1 MKVKRLYEEALLPTK
16 ATEGSA
22 AFDLYAY
29 TEAPLEPCETF
40 KYKTGIAL
48 EIPEGSVGLI
58 FPRSGLS
65 TKFGIR
71 LSNCVGV
78 IDSDYRGEIIV
89 ALHNDGDESYMIN
102 RGDRIAQL
110 MIVDIPKIGIEE
122 VTELSDTKRGIGGFG
137 SSGK

>member
-29 TEAPLEPCETF
+29 TEAPLEPSETF

-48 EIPEGSVGLI
+48 EIPEGRVGLI

-89 ALHNDGDESYMIN
+89 ALHNDSYESYMIH

-110 MIVDIPKIGIEE
+110 MIVDIPKIEIEE
-122 VTELSDTKRGIGGFG
+122 VAELSDTKRGVGGFG

>member
-29 TEAPLEPCETF
+29 TEAPLDPCETF

>member
-29 TEAPLEPCETF
+29 TEAPLEPGETF
-40 KYKTGIAL
+40 KYKTGIAI
-48 EIPEGSVGLI
+48 EIPEGRVGLI

-89 ALHNDGDESYMIN
+89 ALHNDSYESYMIY
-102 RGDRIAQL
+102 RGDRVAQL

-122 VTELSDTKRGIGGFG
+122 VAELSDTKRGIGGFG

>member
-1 MKVKRLYEEALLPTK
+1 MKVKKLYKESKLPTK

-22 AFDLYAY
+22 GFDLYAY
-29 TEAPLEPCETF
+29 TEAPLEPGETF
-40 KYKTGIAL
+40 KYKIGIAL
-48 EIPEGSVGLI
+48 EIPDGKVGLI
-58 FPRSGLS
+58 FSRSGLS

-78 IDSDYRGEIIV
+78 IDSDYRGEIMV
-89 ALHNDGDESYMIN
+89 ALHNDSQESYMVH

-110 MIVDIPKIGIEE
+110 VIVDIPNIDIED
-122 VTELSDTKRGIGGFG
+122 VDTLSDTKRDVGGFG

>member
-29 TEAPLEPCETF
+29 TEAPLEPGETF

-48 EIPEGSVGLI
+48 EIPEGKVGLI

-89 ALHNDGDESYMIN
+89 ALHNDSYESYMIY

-110 MIVDIPKIGIEE
+110 MIADIPKIEIEE
-122 VTELSDTKRGIGGFG
+122 VAELSDTKRGIGGFG

>member
-40 KYKTGIAL
+40 TYKTGIAL

>member
-122 VTELSDTKRGIGGFG
+122 VAELSDTKRGIGGFG

>member
-29 TEAPLEPCETF
+29 TEAPLEPRETF

-102 RGDRIAQL
+102 RCDRIAQL

-122 VTELSDTKRGIGGFG
+122 VAELSDTKRGIGGFG

>member
-48 EIPEGSVGLI
+48 EIPEGRVGLI

-122 VTELSDTKRGIGGFG
+122 VAELSDTKRGIGGFG

>member
-122 VTELSDTKRGIGGFG
+122 AAELSDTKRGIGGFG

>member
-89 ALHNDGDESYMIN
+89 ALHNDSYESYMIY

-110 MIVDIPKIGIEE
+110 MIVDIPKIEIEE
-122 VTELSDTKRGIGGFG
+122 VAELSDTKRGIGGFG

>member
-102 RGDRIAQL
+102 R
-110 MIVDIPKIGIEE
+110 
-122 VTELSDTKRGIGGFG
+122 T
-137 SSGK
+137 

>member
-29 TEAPLEPCETF
+29 TEAPLDPCETF

-122 VTELSDTKRGIGGFG
+122 VAELSDTKRGIGGFG

>member
-48 EIPEGSVGLI
+48 EIPEGRVGLI

-102 RGDRIAQL
+102 RGERIAQL

-122 VTELSDTKRGIGGFG
+122 VAELSDTKRGIGGFG

>member
-1 MKVKRLYEEALLPTK
+1 MKVKRLYEDALLPTK

-48 EIPEGSVGLI
+48 EIPEGRVGLI

-122 VTELSDTKRGIGGFG
+122 VAELSDTKRGIGGFG

>member
-29 TEAPLEPCETF
+29 TEAPLEPGETF
-40 KYKTGIAL
+40 KYKTGVAL
-48 EIPEGSVGLI
+48 EIPEGRVGLI

-89 ALHNDGDESYMIN
+89 ALHNDSYESYMIY

-110 MIVDIPKIGIEE
+110 MIVDIPKIEIEE
-122 VTELSDTKRGIGGFG
+122 VAELSDTKRGIGGFG

>member
-48 EIPEGSVGLI
+48 EIPEGRVGLI

>member
-58 FPRSGLS
+58 FPRSGIS

-122 VTELSDTKRGIGGFG
+122 VAELSDTKRGIGGFG

>member
-40 KYKTGIAL
+40 KYKPGIAL
-48 EIPEGSVGLI
+48 EIPEGRVGLI

-122 VTELSDTKRGIGGFG
+122 VAELSDTKRGIGGFG

>member
-29 TEAPLEPCETF
+29 TEAPLEPGETF

-89 ALHNDGDESYMIN
+89 ALHNDGDESYIIN

-122 VTELSDTKRGIGGFG
+122 VAELSDTKRGIGGFG

>member
-1 MKVKRLYEEALLPTK
+1 MKVKRLYEDALLPTK

-40 KYKTGIAL
+40 KYKTGVAL

-122 VTELSDTKRGIGGFG
+122 VAELSDTKRGIGGFG

>member
-1 MKVKRLYEEALLPTK
+1 MKVKRLYEGVKLPTK

-29 TEAPLEPCETF
+29 TEAPIDAGETV

-48 EIPEGSVGLI
+48 EIPEGRVGLI

-89 ALHNDGDESYMIN
+89 ALYNDSQEPYMVK

-110 MIVDIPKIGIEE
+110 MIVDIPKICIEE
-122 VTELSDTKRGIGGFG
+122 VYELSDTERGNGGFG

>member
-29 TEAPLEPCETF
+29 TEAPLDPCETF

-110 MIVDIPKIGIEE
+110 MIVDIPKIEIEE

>member
-29 TEAPLEPCETF
+29 TEAPLEPGETF
-40 KYKTGIAL
+40 KYKTGIAI
-48 EIPEGSVGLI
+48 EIPEGRVGLI

-122 VTELSDTKRGIGGFG
+122 VAELSDTKRGIGGFG

>member
-48 EIPEGSVGLI
+48 EIPEGRVGLI

-78 IDSDYRGEIIV
+78 IDSYYRGEIIV

-122 VTELSDTKRGIGGFG
+122 VAELSDTKRGIGGFG

>member
-48 EIPEGSVGLI
+48 EIPEGRVGLI

-89 ALHNDGDESYMIN
+89 ALHNAGDESYMIN

-110 MIVDIPKIGIEE
+110 MIVDIPKIEIEE
-122 VTELSDTKRGIGGFG
+122 VAELSDTKRGIGGFG

>member
-48 EIPEGSVGLI
+48 EIPEDRVGLI

-122 VTELSDTKRGIGGFG
+122 VAELSDTKRGIGGFG